1 MTSTTDIHDADVK
14 TLGQKNKEHF
24 DQVAAEVFKHPWI
37 IRLCNKVSE
46 ELRQNIDWIGVS
58 SKQGESRMLDYACG
72 NGVASRALASYV
84 SVVRGMDI
92 SSKMVEQY
100 NMLAEAAGFAP
111 NKMRAV
117 HGDLMSPETTPSP
130 ELNTPEFNNFD
141 LVVLCMALHHV
152 EDYAGMVKKLSERL
166 SPNGVLLVV
175 DWVAPSESGCSEP
188 SKFREASKGT
198 ASSKMG
204 FTEME
209 IKTAFEQAGL
219 VDWRWKWCSERT
231 EVPEEIGGEQQGFFA
246 RGQKAGS
253 K

>member
-1 MTSTTDIHDADVK
+1 MTSTTDTHNRDVK
-14 TLGQKNKEHF
+14 TLGEKNKEHF
-24 DQVAAEVFKHPWI
+24 DRVAAEVFKYPWI
-37 IRLCNKVSE
+37 LRLCNEVSE

-58 SKQGESRMLDYACG
+58 AKQDESRMLDYACG
-72 NGVASRALASYV
+72 NGVASRI
-84 SVVRGMDI
+84 SVIRGIDI

-111 NKMRAV
+111 DKMRAV
-117 HGDLMSPETTPSP
+117 HGDLMNPETTPSP

-152 EDYAGMVKKLSERL
+152 EDYAGMIKKLSERL
-166 SPNGVLLVV
+166 SPNEVLLIV

-188 SKFREASKGT
+188 PKFREASNGT

-209 IKTAFEQAGL
+209 VKTAFEQAGM
-219 VDWRWKWCSERT
+219 VDWRWKWCSGRT
-231 EVPEEIGGEQQGFFA
+231 ELPEEIGGEQQGFFA
-246 RGQKAGS
+246 RGQTADNK
-253 K
+253 